1 MSLAGPDVADQHEPK
16 IPSKDARKQQGCE
29 LRDRIVFAVALA
41 RRECCERRAPD
52 IWDAMLRHVGRRLD
66 GQVNSA
72 VDVAEPS
79 AAPVRAPGL
88 DNGDEPFGTT
98 RTIDAN
104 GVTCSEHIEIR
115 PHLHR

>member
-1 MSLAGPDVADQHEPK
+1 MPASNKAA
-16 IPSKDARKQQGCE
+16 SFA
-29 LRDRIVFAVALA
+29 IVFAVALA

-66 GQVNSA
+66 GQVDSA
-72 VDVAEPS
+72 VDEAEPG

-88 DNGDEPFGTT
+88 DNGEEPFGTR

-104 GVTCSEHIEIR
+104 GVTCPEHIEIR
-115 PHLHR
+115 LHSHR